1 MITFLEGSLI
11 EKYPTRA
18 IINVNGVG
26 YETLIP
32 LSSYQKLPSEG
43 EQVKLLTYF
52 HVREDAQQLFGFMDS
67 DERELFRLLIS
78 VSGVGPKIGLSALS
92 GLNPNDLKRAII
104 ESDLKMLGTISG
116 VGKKMAERLALELR
130 DKFSQ
135 GEALA
140 ALSGTAE
147 TSASVKLQDAISALV
162 SLGYKEG
169 DAFKMID
176 RIKEKEALGVEELI
190 RKALAG

>member
-11 EKYPTRA
+11 EKHPTRA
-18 IINVNGVG
+18 IINVHGVG

-32 LSSYQKLPSEG
+32 LSSYNKLPAEG
-43 EQVKLLTYF
+43 EQLRILTYF
-52 HVREDAQQLFGFMDS
+52 HVREDAQQLFGFMDA

-92 GLNPNDLKRAII
+92 GLNPDHLKRAII
-104 ESDLKMLGTISG
+104 EGDLKMLSTISG

-135 GEALA
+135 GETLQ
-140 ALSGTAE
+140 ALSGGAH
-147 TSASVKLQDAISALV
+147 SSSSKMQDAISALV
-162 SLGYKEG
+162 SLGYKEN
-169 DAFKMID
+169 DAFKMVD
-176 RIKEKEALGVEELI
+176 RIKGKEELGVEELI
-190 RKALAG
+190 RQALAG

>member
-1 MITFLEGSLI
+1 MITFIEGSLV
-11 EKYPTRA
+11 EKHPTRA

-43 EQVKLLTYF
+43 EAVKLLTYF
-52 HVREDAQQLFGFMDS
+52 HVREDAQQLFGFMDRN
-67 DERELFRLLIS
+67 EREIFCLLIS

-130 DKFSQ
+130 DKFSE
-135 GEALA
+135 GETLY
-140 ALSGTAE
+140 ALSGSGE
-147 TSASVKLQDAISALV
+147 NTSHKMQDAVSALTA
-162 SLGYKEG
+162 LGYKEG
-169 DAFKMID
+169 DAFKMVD
-176 RIKEKEALGVEELI
+176 RIKGKENLEVEALI